1 MAAASGRL
9 GLAGAGSGGGA
20 GGWAPARGCQGSRHV
35 CLRARGMA
43 PSCLSL
49 GAPAPQSP
57 VQTGKLRLRT
67 GGGTPKVLRQ
77 RPSLA
82 PNQPPQQPTGT
93 YETGAVGRAGR
104 GAAAGAEGRWVGH
117 GGPGILGRLE
127 QGLGVCGGQEQLTGL
142 QLRLKVRHK
151 RDPHP
156 QAQHLHL
163 PAQCIQPPAQSG
175 RLHPQLFGCPGHRLH
190 GRGCCFSGLG
200 HRRPARLSHRPQLL
214 QGPAQ
219 SLLEGCGQLRAR
231 PRDPRHGAGGGLCG
245 GMTPGT
251 MLGTVAPGWPTWA
264 LQLVLRAQARA
275 AGLPRPCW
283 PPGPPPASWGC
294 SPNRNL
300 FWAPSGRGPWGE
312 GQPAQAGG
320 PPGLAL
326 ALQRSQTG
334 STARLPRC

>member
-104 GAAAGAEGRWVGH
+104 GAAAGAEGRW
-117 GGPGILGRLE
+117 
-127 QGLGVCGGQEQLTGL
+127 
-142 QLRLKVRHK
+142 
-151 RDPHP
+151 
-156 QAQHLHL
+156 
-163 PAQCIQPPAQSG
+163 QS
-175 RLHPQLFGCPGHRLH
+175 
-190 GRGCCFSGLG
+190 
-200 HRRPARLSHRPQLL
+200 
-214 QGPAQ
+214 
-219 SLLEGCGQLRAR
+219 
-231 PRDPRHGAGGGLCG
+231 
-245 GMTPGT
+245 
-251 MLGTVAPGWPTWA
+251 
-264 LQLVLRAQARA
+264 
-275 AGLPRPCW
+275 
-283 PPGPPPASWGC
+283 
-294 SPNRNL
+294 
-300 FWAPSGRGPWGE
+300 
-312 GQPAQAGG
+312 AQAGG
-320 PPGLAL
+320 RQDLP
-326 ALQRSQTG
+326 LQRTHGASSVTHWKPPCSRGTTQVARPLSTLPSRTRTQFHMHRPAG
-334 STARLPRC
+334 SAKPGRRGLGWHTWGFQLTLPT